1 MNEVSRGKP
10 FDEAIRAALEDYKT
24 KNGFSVSELASELGT
39 NSTQV
44 SKYLSGKPEGDVG
57 RLENAAE
64 DVLKAAARRISTAVK
79 PFPTNVSESI
89 RIHFDMIRK
98 TNDIGLVFGAAGV
111 GKTVA
116 SEIYAQENP
125 STIYICAA
133 QWSRGATGIERA
145 IFAAVES
152 RRWDRRMTRAEF
164 LIRRLRQSNRLI
176 VVDNAHR
183 LSVTALNWLF
193 DFYDETACPLALV
206 GNPEILEKIKKND
219 QKFSRIGI
227 RTEVTVADGR
237 KIARAMLKDM
247 APQYADDLLPMAEC
261 VVAERGYLRA
271 LKKQIL
277 LTNDL
282 LGTKTFAGNPAA
294 AFQAAHTK
302 LIREYKL

>member
-1 MNEVSRGKP
+1 MNEIIRAKTY
-10 FDEAIRAALEDYKT
+10 DEAIRVALDEYKERMT
-24 KNGFSVSELASELGT
+24 LSVSELASELGT

-44 SKYLSGKPEGDVG
+44 SKYLSGKPEGDVIK
-57 RLENAAE
+57 LENAAE

-98 TNDIGLVFGAAGV
+98 TNDIGLIHGPAGV
-111 GKTVA
+111 GKTIG
-116 SEIYAQENP
+116 SLLYTDQNP
-125 STIYICAA
+125 SAIYICAA
-133 QWSRGATGIERA
+133 QWSRGAPGIERA
-145 IFAAVES
+145 IFSAVES
-152 RRWDRRMTRAEF
+152 RRWDRKMTRAEF
-164 LIRRLRQSNRLI
+164 LVRRLRQSNRLI
-176 VVDNAHR
+176 IIDNAHR

-227 RTEVTVADGR
+227 RTEVAIAEGR
-237 KIARAMLKDM
+237 KIARAILKDM
-247 APQYADDLLPMAEC
+247 APQHADDLLPMAEC

-282 LGTKTFAGNPAA
+282 LGTKSFAGNPTG